1 MRNPD
6 YSLYL
11 IVLNLIACTK
21 YLLPCYVIYSLILK
35 LGHEH
40 LEEVIFPSTVQ
51 SQFIQNLA
59 EVTVCSINFTPR
71 YTSPKK

>member
-40 LEEVIFPSTVQ
+40 LEANAYVIRGCVFVW
-51 SQFIQNLA
+51 IYI
-59 EVTVCSINFTPR
+59 C
-71 YTSPKK
+71 